1 MKVEIIGP
9 GCPFCKKLYR
19 RVNEAVQERGFDADV
34 QHITDW
40 RTSLRYFPRTPVL
53 IVDGE
58 IRHRGK
64 ILPNRERI
72 IEILSGG

>member
-1 MKVEIIGP
+1 MKIAVIGP

-19 RVNEAVQERGFDADV
+19 RVNEAVQEGGIDADV

-64 ILPNRERI
+64 ILPNKERI
-72 IEILSGG
+72 IEILSDG

>member
-1 MKVEIIGP
+1 MRIEVIGP

-19 RVNEAVQERGFDADV
+19 RVNEAVQERGIDADV

-40 RTSLRYFPRTPVL
+40 RTSLRHFPRTPVL

-64 ILPNRERI
+64 ILPSKERI
-72 IEILSGG
+72 VEILSGG